1 MNYKQALDLDKHSI
15 TLHVQHTVFLVPF
28 LPLRRDYNVKLPNF
42 MLYGGQLIDIRRYS
56 PLQWNPE
63 KLRNIWQIE
72 FNQWNK
78 IKCGLKTAR
87 ACKWLFSLLLPI
99 WLLSKLPIKIRELR
113 TAMLCKVDLK
123 LARNNSSLS
132 YGHTTYR
139 ENVIKLEIIERG

>member
-1 MNYKQALDLDKHSI
+1 MNDKQALDLDKHSI
-15 TLHVQHTVFLVPF
+15 TLHVQHTVFFVPF

-78 IKCGLKTAR
+78 IKCGLKIA
-87 ACKWLFSLLLPI
+87 SLVSDYFRCCCRYGYL
-99 WLLSKLPIKIRELR
+99 
-113 TAMLCKVDLK
+113 V
-123 LARNNSSLS
+123 SSLS
-132 YGHTTYR
+132 R
-139 ENVIKLEIIERG
+139 SENSERQGYARLIWN